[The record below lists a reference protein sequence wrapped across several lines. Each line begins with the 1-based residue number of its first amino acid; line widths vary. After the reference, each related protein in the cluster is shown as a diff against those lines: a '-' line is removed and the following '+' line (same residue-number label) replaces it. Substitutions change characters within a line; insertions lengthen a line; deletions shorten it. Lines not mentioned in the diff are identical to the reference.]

1 MRPSDASDSPVGA
14 RAPRSTEA
22 AEAFRSRQAR
32 VAEWLTRNGVYAAVL
47 EDFEHQRNSAVRWLS
62 GHPMDALLFVF
73 SSGKSVLVPWDIN
86 VANERGVV
94 AQVTPY
100 TEFKRSFKEAV
111 TAVLRSN
118 GVEAAV
124 GGPRGRRKVELP
136 ERTTHL
142 RFMELK
148 NDLPG
153 AEILVR
159 TDGLES
165 FLGRTRAVK
174 DPLEIRSIERAAEIT
189 NRLIEMI
196 EDRVSHPG
204 SSGSIREIDLAQL
217 IEREALSLGAE
228 GLGFETLAAG
238 PARSWGIHPFP
249 SCSAGPFG
257 GPGLSILDFGI
268 KVDGYTSDVTLTV
281 AAGPLSTEQDRMV
294 GLVSDAYRAAV
305 EAARPGVSP
314 QEPARKA
321 TEVFSAAGKVMPH
334 SLGHGIG
341 LDAHEA
347 PLLRS
352 QGESA
357 DPSLLPGMVITIEP
371 GLYDPAHG
379 GVRWENDVL
388 ITDSGAR
395 VLTKSRI
402 IRLP

>member
-1 MRPSDASDSPVGA
+1 LRPSDAAGPAGGA
-14 RAPRSTEA
+14 FRSAEA
-22 AEAFRSRQAR
+22 SEAFRARQAR
-32 VAEWLTRNGVYAAVL
+32 VAEWMTRKGVYAAVL

-73 SSGKSVLVPWDIN
+73 SSGRSVLVPWDIN
-86 VANERGVV
+86 VANERSVV
-94 AQVTPY
+94 TQVTPY

-142 RFMELK
+142 RLMELK

-153 AEILVR
+153 ADILVR

-165 FLGRTRAVK
+165 FLARTRAVK
-174 DPLEIRSIERAAEIT
+174 DPVEIRAVERAAEIT
-189 NRLIEMI
+189 NRLIELI
-196 EDRVSHPG
+196 EERVSHAG
-204 SSGSIREIDLAQL
+204 TGGGLREIDLAQL
-217 IEREALSLGAE
+217 IEREAMSLGAE

-238 PARSWGIHPFP
+238 PSRSWGIHPFP

-268 KVDGYTSDVTLTV
+268 KVDGYTSDVTMTV
-281 AAGPLSTEQDRMV
+281 AAGRLSPEQDRMV

-305 EAARPGVSP
+305 QAAKPGASP
-314 QEPARKA
+314 QEPARRA
-321 TEVFSAAGKVMPH
+321 AEVFSAAGKVMPH

-357 DPSLLPGMVITIEP
+357 DPALLPGMVVTVEP
-371 GLYDPAHG
+371 GLYDPAQG

-388 ITDSGAR
+388 ITDTGAR
-395 VLTKSRI
+395 VLTRSRI

>member
-1 MRPSDASDSPVGA
+1 LRPSE
-14 RAPRSTEA
+14 APGSQEA
-22 AEAFRSRQAR
+22 AAAFRARQAR

-73 SSGKSVLVPWDIN
+73 SSGRTVLVPWDIN
-86 VANERGVV
+86 VANERSVV
-94 AQVTPY
+94 TQVIPY

-111 TAVLRSN
+111 TAVLKAN

-124 GGPRGRRKVELP
+124 GGPRGRRKVELS

-142 RFMELK
+142 RFLELK
-148 NDLPG
+148 SDLPG

-159 TDGLES
+159 TDGVES
-165 FLGRTRAVK
+165 FLDRSRAVK
-174 DPLEIRSIERAAEIT
+174 DGLEIAAIEKAAEIT
-189 NRLIEMI
+189 NRLIDMI
-196 EDRVSHPG
+196 EERLRHPG
-204 SSGSIREIDLAQL
+204 PGGAPREIDLAQL
-217 IEREALSLGAE
+217 IEREALSMGAE

-238 PARSWGIHPFP
+238 PGRSWGIHPFP
-249 SCSAGPFG
+249 SCSSGPFG
-257 GPGLSILDFGI
+257 GEGLSILDFGI
-268 KVDGYTSDVTLTV
+268 KVDGYTSDVTLTL
-281 AAGPLSTEQDRMV
+281 AAGRLSPDQERMI
-294 GLVSDAYRAAV
+294 GLVEDAYRAGV
-305 EAARPGVSP
+305 EAAKPGISP

-321 TEVFSAAGKVMPH
+321 QQVFSAAGWTMPH

-352 QGESA
+352 QGESPDA
-357 DPSLLPGMVITIEP
+357 SLLPGMVVTIEP
-371 GLYDPAHG
+371 GLYDPLHG

-388 ITDSGAR
+388 ITEAGPR

-402 IRLP
+402 LRIP